1 MKRGIN
7 MLVNEIKNMLDK
19 ARKEK
24 NKEASFLSMLYSEVA
39 MVGKNNGNRETTND
53 EALKILQKTKHTTQ
67 EVIQTA
73 IKTGRT
79 DVVNKSEHELKI
91 IESFLPVE
99 KTREEL
105 DSIIESFL
113 QETDRSKKAMGIVM
127 KKLKENFAGQY
138 DGKVA
143 SEILKNKLSCK

>member
-73 IKTGRT
+73 IKTGRA

-143 SEILKNKLSCK
+143 SEILKNKLLGK

>member
-1 MKRGIN
+1 MKGSIN

>member
-1 MKRGIN
+1 MKRGIT

-143 SEILKNKLSCK
+143 SEILKNKLSGK

>member
-1 MKRGIN
+1 

-143 SEILKNKLSCK
+143 SEILKNKLSGK

>member
-73 IKTGRT
+73 IKTGRA

-99 KTREEL
+99 KTKEEL

-143 SEILKNKLSCK
+143 SEILKNKLSGK

>member
-1 MKRGIN
+1 

>member
-1 MKRGIN
+1 

-19 ARKEK
+19 ARREK

-73 IKTGRT
+73 IKTGRV

-127 KKLKENFAGQY
+127 KKLKENFVGQY

-143 SEILKNKLSCK
+143 SEILKNKLSGK

>member
-1 MKRGIN
+1 MI
-7 MLVNEIKNMLDK
+7 VNEIKSMLDK

-24 NKEASFLSMLYSEVA
+24 NHDTAGFLSMLYSEIA
-39 MVGKNNGNRETTND
+39 MIGKNNGNRETTKE
-53 EALKILQKTKHTTQ
+53 EALKALQKAKHTTQ

-79 DVVNKSEHELKI
+79 DIVSKSERELKI

-99 KTREEL
+99 KTKEEL
-105 DSIIESFL
+105 ESIIESFL
-113 QETDRSKKAMGIVM
+113 QETDGTKKAMGIVM

-138 DGKVA
+138 DGKMA
-143 SEILKNKLSCK
+143 SEILKTKLAGK

>member
-1 MKRGIN
+1 

-19 ARKEK
+19 ARREK

-73 IKTGRT
+73 IKTGRV

-143 SEILKNKLSCK
+143 SEILKNKLSGK

>member
-1 MKRGIN
+1 
-7 MLVNEIKNMLDK
+7 
-19 ARKEK
+19 
-24 NKEASFLSMLYSEVA
+24 
-39 MVGKNNGNRETTND
+39 
-53 EALKILQKTKHTTQ
+53 
-67 EVIQTA
+67 
-73 IKTGRT
+73 
-79 DVVNKSEHELKI
+79 LKI

-143 SEILKNKLSCK
+143 SEILKNKLSGK

>member
-73 IKTGRT
+73 IKTGRV

-143 SEILKNKLSCK
+143 SEILKNKLSGK

>member
-53 EALKILQKTKHTTQ
+53 EAFKILQKAKHTTQ

-73 IKTGRT
+73 IKTGRA

-143 SEILKNKLSCK
+143 SEILKNKLSGK

>member
-1 MKRGIN
+1 MIFN
-7 MLVNEIKNMLDK
+7 SCSDLFTTS
-19 ARKEK
+19 AR
-24 NKEASFLSMLYSEVA
+24 
-39 MVGKNNGNRETTND
+39 
-53 EALKILQKTKHTTQ
+53 
-67 EVIQTA
+67 
-73 IKTGRT
+73 
-79 DVVNKSEHELKI
+79 
-91 IESFLPVE
+91 PVE

-143 SEILKNKLSCK
+143 SEILKNKLSGK

>member
-1 MKRGIN
+1 

-73 IKTGRT
+73 IKTGRV

-143 SEILKNKLSCK
+143 SEILKNKLSGK

>member
-1 MKRGIN
+1 

-67 EVIQTA
+67 EVIRTA
-73 IKTGRT
+73 IKTGRV

-113 QETDRSKKAMGIVM
+113 QETDRSKKAIGIVM

-143 SEILKNKLSCK
+143 SEILKNKLSGK